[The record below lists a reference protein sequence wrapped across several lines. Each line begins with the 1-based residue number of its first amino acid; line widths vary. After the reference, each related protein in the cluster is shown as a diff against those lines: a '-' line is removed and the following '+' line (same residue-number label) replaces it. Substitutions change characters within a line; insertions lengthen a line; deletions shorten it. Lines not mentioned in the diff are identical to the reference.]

1 MKKCNHQHHQWST
14 TFENPLVQLTSCF
27 VLQRSGLQFGHLV
40 TTFWRRTTKRGV
52 QGIRQD
58 RLQIRSGWKNCLHKV
73 LHPAQGKPQQQVGR
87 KEATHKNTHTQAPPT
102 SNQGGPKIENLANTP
117 LHAVACN
124 VEQTSESHDN
134 PLADQQ
140 QHQQ

>member
-1 MKKCNHQHHQWST
+1 MEKCNHQHRQWST
-14 TFENPLVQLTSCF
+14 TFEEPLVCWRSCF
-27 VLQRSGLQFGHLV
+27 ELQRFGLQFGHHLA
-40 TTFWRRTTKRGV
+40 TFWGRSTEWQV
-52 QGIRQD
+52 LWIRQD

-102 SNQGGPKIENLANTP
+102 SNQGGAKIENLANTP

-124 VEQTSESHDN
+124 VEQTSDSHDN